1 VDVPTRA
8 ANDAALVRLEHLPT
22 AHDEDPRSARVMTQ
36 SDSAGIAGSATDLTR
51 LEYAYGLATLKQ
63 VDDV

>member
-1 VDVPTRA
+1 
-8 ANDAALVRLEHLPT
+8 
-22 AHDEDPRSARVMTQ
+22 MTQ